1 MTNSLRQDKE
11 FFKVYPDNDIEHI
24 KIQENWMKINLTM
37 NLLIGAVLMML
48 TACNWNKTEKA
59 QQQIYAPGPDA
70 TSALS
75 GTLQRNQDYYKK
87 SDGDLLSKMR

>member
-1 MTNSLRQDKE
+1 
-11 FFKVYPDNDIEHI
+11 
-24 KIQENWMKINLTM
+24 MKINLTM

-59 QQQIYAPGPDA
+59 QQQIYAQGPDA
-70 TSALS
+70 SAALE
-75 GTLQRNQDYYKK
+75 GTLQRNQDYYKE

>member
-1 MTNSLRQDKE
+1 MKFNLAMSLL
-11 FFKVYPDNDIEHI
+11 F
-24 KIQENWMKINLTM
+24 
-37 NLLIGAVLMML
+37 GAVLMML

-75 GTLQRNQDYYKK
+75 GILERNQDYYKE
-87 SDGDLLSKMR
+87 SDGDLLDKMR

>member
-1 MTNSLRQDKE
+1 
-11 FFKVYPDNDIEHI
+11 
-24 KIQENWMKINLTM
+24 MKINLTIS
-37 NLLIGAVLMML
+37 LIFGAILMML

-75 GTLQRNQDYYKK
+75 RTLQRNQDYYKE
-87 SDGDLLSKMR
+87 SDEDLLKKMR